1 MANLTFIQALART
14 AKHAYDAA
22 VSKMNTTLDGFVEK
36 VDGKGLSTNDYTT
49 TEKNKLA
56 GISDGAKALGETS
69 NTAYRGDRGKAA
81 YDHSQS
87 AHAPANATYN
97 DTLYKSSVASTVTVG
112 GIAKGYTPPASGV
125 EVKDMI
131 DKLLHPYVAPSGIT
145 AQLLA
150 TNGGVVEKG
159 TTQTIT
165 GVKVSW
171 TQGSEAVMKITVT
184 NGSTTIKTV
193 VATSASDAFQSPKTI
208 TFDSP
213 LSVTTDTQLTV
224 DVEDYLAEAHY
235 TAKTGK
241 YTFVPP
247 YYWGPVAANVTSPTA
262 ANVTALTKVVQARGN
277 KSFNYTCNNQKM
289 VYAYPKSYGV
299 LSKILDA
306 NSFDVTGTFTRSEV
320 TVGGVAYYVYINDAS
335 TVSSF
340 KMTFNHQ

>member
-14 AKHAYDAA
+14 AKHAYDA
-22 VSKMNTTLDGFVEK
+22 VIIKMSSVLEGYVEK

-56 GISDGAKALGETS
+56 GIQAKAT
-69 NTAYRGDRGKAA
+69 
-81 YDHSQS
+81 H
-87 AHAPANATYN
+87 N

-145 AQLLA
+145 AQMLA

-171 TQGSEAVMKITVT
+171 TAGSASVMQIDVK
-184 NGSTTIKTV
+184 NGSTTLKSINGGVSSPTTV
-193 VATSASDAFQSPKTI
+193 TLDN
-208 TFDSP
+208 P

-224 DVEDYLAEAHY
+224 VLTDATGKTY
-235 TAKTGK
+235 TASTGK
-241 YTFVPP
+241 YTFVSP
-247 YYWGPVAANVTSPTA
+247 YYYGAVAASVTTPTA
-262 ANVTALTKVVQARGN
+262 SNITGLTKIVQAKGN
-277 KSFNYTCNNQKM
+277 KSYNFTCNNQKM
-289 VYAYPKSYGV
+289 VYAYPKSYGA

-340 KMTFNHQ
+340 KMTFNY

>member
-14 AKHAYDAA
+14 AKHAYDA
-22 VSKMNTTLDGFVEK
+22 VIIKMSSVLEGYVEK

-56 GISDGAKALGETS
+56 GIQAKAT
-69 NTAYRGDRGKAA
+69 
-81 YDHSQS
+81 H
-87 AHAPANATYN
+87 N

-145 AQLLA
+145 AQMLA

-171 TQGSEAVMKITVT
+171 TAGSASVMQIDVK
-184 NGSTTIKTV
+184 NGSTTLKSINGGVSSPTTV
-193 VATSASDAFQSPKTI
+193 TLDN
-208 TFDSP
+208 P

-224 DVEDYLAEAHY
+224 VLTDATGKTY
-235 TAKTGK
+235 TASTGK
-241 YTFVPP
+241 YTFVSP
-247 YYWGPVAANVTSPTA
+247 YYYGAVAASVTSPTA
-262 ANVTALTKVVQARGN
+262 SNVTALNKKIEAKGN
-277 KSFNYTCNNQKM
+277 KSYNFTCNNQKM
-289 VYAYPKSYGV
+289 VYAYPKSYGA
-299 LSKILDA
+299 LSKILDT

-335 TVSSF
+335 TVSAF
-340 KMTFNHQ
+340 KMTFNH

>member
-14 AKHAYDAA
+14 AKHAYDA
-22 VSKMNTTLDGFVEK
+22 VIIKMSSVLEGYVEK

-56 GISDGAKALGETS
+56 GIQAKAT
-69 NTAYRGDRGKAA
+69 
-81 YDHSQS
+81 H
-87 AHAPANATYN
+87 N

-145 AQLLA
+145 AQMLA

-171 TQGSEAVMKITVT
+171 TAGSASVMQIDVK
-184 NGSTTIKTV
+184 NGSTTLKSINGGVSSPTTV
-193 VATSASDAFQSPKTI
+193 TLDNQ
-208 TFDSP
+208 

-224 DVEDYLAEAHY
+224 VLTDATGKTY
-235 TAKTGK
+235 TASTGK
-241 YTFVPP
+241 YTFVSP
-247 YYWGPVAANVTSPTA
+247 YYYGAVAASVTSPTA
-262 ANVTALTKVVQARGN
+262 SNVTALNKKIEAKGN
-277 KSFNYTCNNQKM
+277 KSYNFTCNNQKM
-289 VYAYPKSYGV
+289 VYAYPKSYGA

-335 TVSSF
+335 TVSAF
-340 KMTFNHQ
+340 KMTFNH

>member
-14 AKHAYDAA
+14 AKHAYDA
-22 VSKMNTTLDGFVEK
+22 VIFKMSSVLEGYVEK

-56 GISDGAKALGETS
+56 GIQAKAT
-69 NTAYRGDRGKAA
+69 
-81 YDHSQS
+81 H
-87 AHAPANATYN
+87 N

-145 AQLLA
+145 AQMLA

-171 TQGSEAVMKITVT
+171 TAGSASVMQIDVK
-184 NGSTTIKTV
+184 NGSTTLKSINGGVSSPTTV
-193 VATSASDAFQSPKTI
+193 TLDN
-208 TFDSP
+208 P

-224 DVEDYLAEAHY
+224 VLTDATGKTY
-235 TAKTGK
+235 TASTGK
-241 YTFVPP
+241 YTFVSP
-247 YYWGPVAANVTSPTA
+247 YYYGAVAASVTTPTA
-262 ANVTALTKVVQARGN
+262 SNITGLTKIVQAKGN
-277 KSFNYTCNNQKM
+277 KSYNFTCNNQKM
-289 VYAYPKSYGV
+289 VYAYPKSYGA

-340 KMTFNHQ
+340 KMTFNY

>member
-14 AKHAYDAA
+14 AKHAYDA
-22 VSKMNTTLDGFVEK
+22 VIIKMSSVLEGYVEK
-36 VDGKGLSTNDYTT
+36 EAGKGLSTNDYTT

-56 GISDGAKALGETS
+56 GIQAKAT
-69 NTAYRGDRGKAA
+69 
-81 YDHSQS
+81 H
-87 AHAPANATYN
+87 N

-145 AQLLA
+145 AQMLA

-171 TQGSEAVMKITVT
+171 TAGSEAVKKIEVK
-184 NGSTTIKTV
+184 NGSTTIQTV
-193 VATSASDAFQSPKTI
+193 TGNSAPPSSPQSVM
-208 TFDSP
+208 FDSL
-213 LSVTTDTQLTV
+213 LSVATDTQLTV
-224 DVEDYLAEAHY
+224 VLTDTTDKTY
-235 TAKTGK
+235 TVNTGK
-241 YTFVPP
+241 YTFVSP
-247 YYWGPVAANVTSPTA
+247 YYYGAVAASVTSPTA
-262 ANVTALTKVVQARGN
+262 SNIAGLTKIVQAKGN
-277 KSFNYTCNNQKM
+277 KSYNFTCNNQKM
-289 VYAYPKSYGV
+289 VYAYPKSYGA

-320 TVGGVAYYVYINDAS
+320 TVGGVVYYVYMNDPS

-340 KMTFNHQ
+340 KMTFNY

>member
-14 AKHAYDAA
+14 AKHAYDA
-22 VSKMNTTLDGFVEK
+22 VIIKMSSVLESYVEK
-36 VDGKGLSTNDYTT
+36 EAGKGLSTNDYTT

-56 GISDGAKALGETS
+56 GIQAKAT
-69 NTAYRGDRGKAA
+69 
-81 YDHSQS
+81 H
-87 AHAPANATYN
+87 N

-112 GIAKGYTPPASGV
+112 GIAKGYTPPESGV

-145 AQLLA
+145 AQMLA

-171 TQGSEAVMKITVT
+171 TAGSASVMQIDVK
-184 NGSTTIKTV
+184 NGSTTLKSINGGVSSPTTV
-193 VATSASDAFQSPKTI
+193 TLDN
-208 TFDSP
+208 P
-213 LSVTTDTQLTV
+213 LSVTTDTQLTIV
-224 DVEDYLAEAHY
+224 LTDATGKTY
-235 TAKTGK
+235 TANTGK
-241 YTFVPP
+241 YTFVSP
-247 YYWGPVAANVTSPTA
+247 YYYGAVAASMTTPTA
-262 ANVTALTKVVQARGN
+262 SNITGLTKIVQAKGN
-277 KSFNYTCNNQKM
+277 KSFNYTCDNEKM
-289 VYAYPKSYGV
+289 VYAYPKSYGA

-320 TVGGVAYYVYINDAS
+320 TVGGVAYYVYINNAS

-340 KMTFNHQ
+340 KMTFNY

>member
-1 MANLTFIQALART
+1 MANLTFIQACART
-14 AKHAYDAA
+14 AKLAYDA
-22 VSKMNTTLDGFVEK
+22 VIIKMSSVLESYVEK
-36 VDGKGLSTNDYTT
+36 EAGKGLSTNDYTT

-56 GISDGAKALGETS
+56 GIQAKAT
-69 NTAYRGDRGKAA
+69 
-81 YDHSQS
+81 H
-87 AHAPANATYN
+87 N

-145 AQLLA
+145 AQMLA

-171 TQGSEAVMKITVT
+171 TAGSASVMQIDVK
-184 NGSTTIKTV
+184 NGSTTLKSINGGVSSPTTV
-193 VATSASDAFQSPKTI
+193 TLDN
-208 TFDSP
+208 P

-224 DVEDYLAEAHY
+224 VLTDATGKTY

-241 YTFVPP
+241 YTFVSP
-247 YYWGPVAANVTSPTA
+247 YYYGAVAASVTSPTA
-262 ANVTALTKVVQARGN
+262 SNITGLTKIVQAKGN
-277 KSFNYTCNNQKM
+277 KSYNFTCNNQKM
-289 VYAYPKSYGV
+289 VYAYPKSYGA

-340 KMTFNHQ
+340 KMTFNY

>member
-14 AKHAYDAA
+14 AKHTYDA
-22 VSKMNTTLDGFVEK
+22 VIIKMSSVLEGYVEK

-56 GISDGAKALGETS
+56 GIQAKAT
-69 NTAYRGDRGKAA
+69 
-81 YDHSQS
+81 H
-87 AHAPANATYN
+87 N

-131 DKLLHPYVAPSGIT
+131 DKLLHTYVAPSGIT
-145 AQLLA
+145 AQMLA

-171 TQGSEAVMKITVT
+171 TAGSEAVKKIEVK
-184 NGSTTIKTV
+184 NGSTTIQTV
-193 VATSASDAFQSPKTI
+193 TGNSAPPSSPQSVM
-208 TFDSP
+208 FDSL
-213 LSVTTDTQLTV
+213 LSVATDTQLTV
-224 DVEDYLAEAHY
+224 VLTDTTDKTY
-235 TAKTGK
+235 TVNTGK
-241 YTFVPP
+241 YTFVSP
-247 YYWGPVAANVTSPTA
+247 YYYGAVAASVTSPTA
-262 ANVTALTKVVQARGN
+262 SNITGLTKIVQTKGN
-277 KSFNYTCNNQKM
+277 KSYNFTCNNQKM
-289 VYAYPKSYGV
+289 VYAYPKSYGA

-340 KMTFNHQ
+340 KMTFNY

>member
-1 MANLTFIQALART
+1 MANLTFIQACART
-14 AKHAYDAA
+14 AKLAYQAA
-22 VSKMNTTLDGFVEK
+22 IDKMNTALGGYVEK

-56 GISDGAKALGETS
+56 GIQAKAT
-69 NTAYRGDRGKAA
+69 
-81 YDHSQS
+81 H
-87 AHAPANATYN
+87 N

-112 GIAKGYTPPASGV
+112 GIAKGYTTPASGV

-145 AQLLA
+145 AQLLP

-171 TQGSEAVMKITVT
+171 TAGSEAVMQITVK
-184 NGSTTIKTV
+184 NGSTVIKTV
-193 VATSASDAFQSPKTI
+193 QATSASDSFQSPKTI

-224 DVEDYLAEAHY
+224 DVVDYRAEAQY

-241 YTFVPP
+241 YTFVSP
-247 YYWGPVAANVTSPTA
+247 YYYGAVAASVTVPTTS
-262 ANVTALTKVVQARGN
+262 NVTALNKKIEAKGN
-277 KSFNYTCNNQKM
+277 KSYNFTCNNQKM
-289 VYAYPKSYGV
+289 VYAYPKSYGA

-340 KMTFNHQ
+340 KMTFNY

>member
-22 VSKMNTTLDGFVEK
+22 VDKMNTTLDGYVEK
-36 VDGKGLSTNDYTT
+36 VNGKGLSTNDYTT

-56 GISDGAKALGETS
+56 GIQT
-69 NTAYRGDRGKAA
+69 
-81 YDHSQS
+81 
-87 AHAPANATYN
+87 NATHN

-112 GIAKGYTPPASGV
+112 GIAKGYTPPESGV

-145 AQLLA
+145 AQMLA

-159 TTQTIT
+159 TTQSIT

-171 TQGSEAVMKITVT
+171 TAGSASVMQIDVK
-184 NGSTTIKTV
+184 NGSTVLKSINGGVSSPATV
-193 VATSASDAFQSPKTI
+193 TL
-208 TFDSP
+208 DSP

-224 DVEDYLAEAHY
+224 VLTDATGKTY
-235 TAKTGK
+235 TASTGK
-241 YTFVPP
+241 YTFVSP

-262 ANVTALTKVVQARGN
+262 ANVTALTKSVQAKGN

-289 VYAYPKSYGV
+289 VYAYPKSYGA
-299 LSKILDA
+299 LSNILDA

-320 TVGGVAYYVYINDAS
+320 TVGDVAYYVYINDAS

-340 KMTFNHQ
+340 KMTFNY

>member
-14 AKHAYDAA
+14 AKHAYDA
-22 VSKMNTTLDGFVEK
+22 VIIKMSSVLEGYVEK

-56 GISDGAKALGETS
+56 GIQAKAT
-69 NTAYRGDRGKAA
+69 
-81 YDHSQS
+81 H
-87 AHAPANATYN
+87 N

-145 AQLLA
+145 AQMLA
-150 TNGGVVEKG
+150 ANGGVVEKG

-171 TQGSEAVMKITVT
+171 TAGSASVMQIDVK
-184 NGSTTIKTV
+184 NGSTTLKSINGGVSSPTTV
-193 VATSASDAFQSPKTI
+193 TLDN
-208 TFDSP
+208 P

-224 DVEDYLAEAHY
+224 VLTDATGKTY
-235 TAKTGK
+235 TASTGK
-241 YTFVPP
+241 YTFVSP
-247 YYWGPVAANVTSPTA
+247 YYYGAVAASVTSPTA
-262 ANVTALTKVVQARGN
+262 SNVTALNKKIEAKGN
-277 KSFNYTCNNQKM
+277 KSYNFTCNNQKM
-289 VYAYPKSYGV
+289 VYAYPKSYGA

-335 TVSSF
+335 TVSAF
-340 KMTFNHQ
+340 KMMFNH

>member
-22 VSKMNTTLDGFVEK
+22 VDKMNTTLDGYVEK
-36 VDGKGLSTNDYTT
+36 VNGKGLSTNDYTT
-49 TEKNKLA
+49 TEKKKLA
-56 GISDGAKALGETS
+56 GIQT
-69 NTAYRGDRGKAA
+69 
-81 YDHSQS
+81 
-87 AHAPANATYN
+87 NATHN

-112 GIAKGYTPPASGV
+112 GIAKGYTPPESGV

-145 AQLLA
+145 AQMLP
-150 TNGGVVEKG
+150 TNGGVVENG
-159 TTQTIT
+159 TTQSIT

-171 TQGSEAVMKITVT
+171 TQGSEAIMQIRVKS
-184 NGSTTIKTV
+184 GSTEIKAIT
-193 VATSASDAFQSPKTI
+193 ATSASDAFQSPRTI

-213 LSVTTDTQLTV
+213 ISINGDTQLS
-224 DVEDYLAEAHY
+224 VEISDYRHEQIY

-241 YTFVPP
+241 YTFVSP
-247 YYWGPVAANVTSPTA
+247 YYYGAVAASVTSPTA
-262 ANVTALTKVVQARGN
+262 ANVTALTKSVQAKGN

-289 VYAYPKSYGV
+289 VYAYPKSYGA
-299 LSKILDA
+299 LSKIFDA

-320 TVGGVAYYVYINDAS
+320 TVGGVAYYVYMNDAS

-340 KMTFNHQ
+340 KMTFNY

>member
-14 AKHAYDAA
+14 AKHAYDA
-22 VSKMNTTLDGFVEK
+22 VVFKMSSVLEGYVEK

-56 GISDGAKALGETS
+56 GIQAKAT
-69 NTAYRGDRGKAA
+69 
-81 YDHSQS
+81 H
-87 AHAPANATYN
+87 N

-112 GIAKGYTPPASGV
+112 GIAKGYTTPASGV

-145 AQLLA
+145 AQMLA

-171 TQGSEAVMKITVT
+171 TAGSASVMQIDVK
-184 NGSTTIKTV
+184 NGSTTLKSINGGVSSPTTV
-193 VATSASDAFQSPKTI
+193 TWDN
-208 TFDSP
+208 P

-224 DVEDYLAEAHY
+224 VLTDATGKTY
-235 TAKTGK
+235 TASTGK
-241 YTFVPP
+241 YTFVSP
-247 YYWGPVAANVTSPTA
+247 YYYGAVAASVTTPTA
-262 ANVTALTKVVQARGN
+262 SNITGLTKIVQAKGN
-277 KSFNYTCNNQKM
+277 KSYNFTCNNQKM
-289 VYAYPKSYGV
+289 VYAYPKSYGA
-299 LSKILDA
+299 LSKILDT

-320 TVGGVAYYVYINDAS
+320 TIGGVAYYIYMNDAS
-335 TVSSF
+335 TVSAF
-340 KMTFNHQ
+340 KMTFNY

>member
-14 AKHAYDAA
+14 AKHAYDA
-22 VSKMNTTLDGFVEK
+22 VIIKMSSVLEGYVEK

-56 GISDGAKALGETS
+56 GIQAKAT
-69 NTAYRGDRGKAA
+69 
-81 YDHSQS
+81 H
-87 AHAPANATYN
+87 N

-159 TTQTIT
+159 TTQIIT

-171 TQGSEAVMKITVT
+171 TAGSASVMQIDVK
-184 NGSTTIKTV
+184 NGSTTLKSINGGVSSPTTV
-193 VATSASDAFQSPKTI
+193 TLDN
-208 TFDSP
+208 P

-224 DVEDYLAEAHY
+224 VLTDATGKTY
-235 TAKTGK
+235 TASTGK
-241 YTFVPP
+241 YTFVSP
-247 YYWGPVAANVTSPTA
+247 YYYGAVAASVTTPTA
-262 ANVTALTKVVQARGN
+262 SNITGLTKIVQAKGN
-277 KSFNYTCNNQKM
+277 KSYNFTCNNQKM
-289 VYAYPKSYGV
+289 VYAYPKSYGA

-320 TVGGVAYYVYINDAS
+320 TVGGVVYYVYINDAS
-335 TVSSF
+335 TVSAF
-340 KMTFNHQ
+340 KMTFNH

>member
-1 MANLTFIQALART
+1 MANLTFIQACART
-14 AKHAYDAA
+14 AKLAYQAA
-22 VSKMNTTLDGFVEK
+22 IDKMNTALGGYVEK

-56 GISDGAKALGETS
+56 GIQAKAT
-69 NTAYRGDRGKAA
+69 
-81 YDHSQS
+81 H
-87 AHAPANATYN
+87 N

-112 GIAKGYTPPASGV
+112 GIAKGYTTPASGV

-145 AQLLA
+145 AQMLA

-171 TQGSEAVMKITVT
+171 TAGSASVMQIDVK
-184 NGSTTIKTV
+184 NGSTIIKTIT
-193 VATSASDAFQSPKTI
+193 VASNSDSFSSPQTI

-213 LSVTTDTQLTV
+213 MSVTTDTQLI
-224 DVEDYLAEAHY
+224 VEITDSNARTYSSN
-235 TAKTGK
+235 TGK
-241 YTFVPP
+241 YTFVSP
-247 YYWGPVAANVTSPTA
+247 YYYGAVAASVTSPTA
-262 ANVTALTKVVQARGN
+262 SNITGLTKSVQAKGN

-289 VYAYPKSYGV
+289 VYAYPKSYGA

-340 KMTFNHQ
+340 KMTFNY

>member
-14 AKHAYDAA
+14 AKHTYDA
-22 VSKMNTTLDGFVEK
+22 VIIKMSSVLEGYVEK
-36 VDGKGLSTNDYTT
+36 EAGKGLSTNDYTT
-49 TEKNKLA
+49 AEKNKLA
-56 GISDGAKALGETS
+56 GISAGAKALGETS
-69 NTAYRGDRGKAA
+69 TTAYRGDRGKTA

-87 AHAPANATYN
+87 AHAPSNATYN

-112 GIAKGYTPPASGV
+112 GIAKGYTTPASGV

-131 DKLLHPYVAPSGIT
+131 DKLLHPYVAPSSIT
-145 AQLLA
+145 AQMLSA
-150 TNGGVVEKG
+150 NGGVVEKG

-171 TQGSEAVMKITVT
+171 TQGSEVIMRITVK
-184 NGSTTIKTV
+184 NGSTVIKTV
-193 VATSASDAFQSPKTI
+193 TGESASDAFQSPKTI

-213 LSVTTDTQLTV
+213 LSITTDTQLTV
-224 DVEDYLAEAHY
+224 EVEDYRAEQIY

-241 YTFVPP
+241 YTFVSP
-247 YYWGPVAANVTSPTA
+247 YYYGAVAASVTTPTASNVTS
-262 ANVTALTKVVQARGN
+262 LTKKVEAKGN

-289 VYAYPKSYGV
+289 AYAYPKSYGA

-340 KMTFNHQ
+340 KMTFNY

>member
-1 MANLTFIQALART
+1 MANLTFIQACART
-14 AKHAYDAA
+14 AKLAYQAA
-22 VSKMNTTLDGFVEK
+22 IDKMNTALGGYVEK

-56 GISDGAKALGETS
+56 GIQAKAT
-69 NTAYRGDRGKAA
+69 
-81 YDHSQS
+81 H
-87 AHAPANATYN
+87 N

-145 AQLLA
+145 AQMLA

-171 TQGSEAVMKITVT
+171 TAGSASVMQIDVK
-184 NGSTTIKTV
+184 NGSTTLKSINGGVSSPTTV
-193 VATSASDAFQSPKTI
+193 TLDN
-208 TFDSP
+208 P

-224 DVEDYLAEAHY
+224 VLTDATGKTY
-235 TAKTGK
+235 TASTGK
-241 YTFVPP
+241 YTFVSP
-247 YYWGPVAANVTSPTA
+247 YYYGAVAASVTSPTA
-262 ANVTALTKVVQARGN
+262 SNVTALNKKIEAKGN
-277 KSFNYTCNNQKM
+277 KSYNFTCNNQKM
-289 VYAYPKSYGV
+289 VYAYPKSYGA

-320 TVGGVAYYVYINDAS
+320 TVGGVAYYVYINNAS

-340 KMTFNHQ
+340 KMTFNY

>member
-22 VSKMNTTLDGFVEK
+22 VNKMNTTLDGYVEK
-36 VDGKGLSTNDYTT
+36 VNGKGLSTNDYTT

-56 GISDGAKALGETS
+56 GISAGAKALGETS
-69 NTAYRGDRGKAA
+69 TTAYRGDRGKIA

-87 AHAPANATYN
+87 AHAPSNATYN

-112 GIAKGYTPPASGV
+112 GIAKGYTPPESGV

-145 AQLLA
+145 AQMLA

-171 TQGSEAVMKITVT
+171 TAGSASVMQIDVK
-184 NGSTTIKTV
+184 NGSTTLKSINGGVSSPTTV
-193 VATSASDAFQSPKTI
+193 TLDN
-208 TFDSP
+208 P

-224 DVEDYLAEAHY
+224 VLTDATGKTY
-235 TAKTGK
+235 TASTGK
-241 YTFVPP
+241 YTFVSP
-247 YYWGPVAANVTSPTA
+247 YYYGAVAASVTSPTA
-262 ANVTALTKVVQARGN
+262 SNVTALNKKIEAKGN
-277 KSFNYTCNNQKM
+277 KSYNFTCNNQKM
-289 VYAYPKSYGV
+289 VYAYPKSYGA

-335 TVSSF
+335 TVSAF
-340 KMTFNHQ
+340 KMTFNH

>member
-1 MANLTFIQALART
+1 MANLTFIQACARA
-14 AKHAYDAA
+14 AKHAYQAA
-22 VSKMNTTLDGFVEK
+22 VDKMNTTLNDYVEK

-56 GISDGAKALGETS
+56 GISAGAKALGETS
-69 NTAYRGDRGKAA
+69 NTAYRGDRGKTA

-145 AQLLA
+145 AQMLA

-159 TTQTIT
+159 TTQSVT

-171 TQGSEAVMKITVT
+171 TQGSASVMQIDVK
-184 NGSTTIKTV
+184 NGSTTLKSINGGVSSPTTV
-193 VATSASDAFQSPKTI
+193 TL
-208 TFDSP
+208 DSS

-224 DVEDYLAEAHY
+224 ELTDATGKTY

-241 YTFVPP
+241 YTFVSP
-247 YYWGPVAANVTSPTA
+247 YYYGAVAASVTSPTA
-262 ANVTALTKVVQARGN
+262 SNITALNKKIEAKGN
-277 KSFNYTCNNQKM
+277 KSYNFTCNNQKM
-289 VYAYPKSYGV
+289 VYAYPKSYGA

-320 TVGGVAYYVYINDAS
+320 TVGGVVYYVYINDAS
-335 TVSSF
+335 TVSAF
-340 KMTFNHQ
+340 KMTFNH

>member
-14 AKHAYDAA
+14 AKHVYDA
-22 VSKMNTTLDGFVEK
+22 VIIKMSSVLESYVEK
-36 VDGKGLSTNDYTT
+36 EAGKGLSTNDYTT

-56 GISDGAKALGETS
+56 GIQAKAT
-69 NTAYRGDRGKAA
+69 
-81 YDHSQS
+81 H
-87 AHAPANATYN
+87 N

-145 AQLLA
+145 AQMLA

-171 TQGSEAVMKITVT
+171 TAGSASVMQIDVK
-184 NGSTTIKTV
+184 NGSTTLKSINGGVSSPTTV
-193 VATSASDAFQSPKTI
+193 TWDN
-208 TFDSP
+208 P

-224 DVEDYLAEAHY
+224 VLTDATGKTY
-235 TAKTGK
+235 TASTGK
-241 YTFVPP
+241 YTFVSP
-247 YYWGPVAANVTSPTA
+247 YYYGAVAASVTTPTA
-262 ANVTALTKVVQARGN
+262 SNITGLTKIVQAKGN
-277 KSFNYTCNNQKM
+277 KSYNFTCNNQKM
-289 VYAYPKSYGV
+289 VYAYPKSYGA
-299 LSKILDA
+299 LSKILDT

-320 TVGGVAYYVYINDAS
+320 TIGGVAYYVYMNDAS
-335 TVSSF
+335 TVSAF
-340 KMTFNHQ
+340 KMTFNY

>member
-1 MANLTFIQALART
+1 MANLTFIQACAKT
-14 AKHAYDAA
+14 AKLAYQAA
-22 VSKMNTTLDGFVEK
+22 IDKMNTALGGYVEK

-56 GISDGAKALGETS
+56 GIQAKAT
-69 NTAYRGDRGKAA
+69 
-81 YDHSQS
+81 H
-87 AHAPANATYN
+87 N

-112 GIAKGYTPPASGV
+112 GIAKGYTTPASGV

-145 AQLLA
+145 AQMLA

-171 TQGSEAVMKITVT
+171 TAGSASVMQIDVK
-184 NGSTTIKTV
+184 NGSTIIKTIT
-193 VATSASDAFQSPKTI
+193 VASNSDSFSSPQTI

-213 LSVTTDTQLTV
+213 MSVTTDTQLI
-224 DVEDYLAEAHY
+224 VEITDSNARTYSSN
-235 TAKTGK
+235 TGK
-241 YTFVPP
+241 YTFVSP
-247 YYWGPVAANVTSPTA
+247 YYYGAVAASVTSPTA
-262 ANVTALTKVVQARGN
+262 SNITGLTKSVQAKGN

-289 VYAYPKSYGV
+289 VYAYPKSYGA

-340 KMTFNHQ
+340 KMTFNY

>member
-14 AKHAYDAA
+14 AKHAYDA
-22 VSKMNTTLDGFVEK
+22 VIFKMSSVLEGYVEK

-56 GISDGAKALGETS
+56 GIQAKAT
-69 NTAYRGDRGKAA
+69 
-81 YDHSQS
+81 H
-87 AHAPANATYN
+87 N

-112 GIAKGYTPPASGV
+112 GIAKGYTPPESGV

-145 AQLLA
+145 AQMLP

-171 TQGSEAVMKITVT
+171 TAGSASVMQIDVK
-184 NGSTTIKTV
+184 NGSTTLKSINGGVSSPTTV
-193 VATSASDAFQSPKTI
+193 TWDN
-208 TFDSP
+208 P

-224 DVEDYLAEAHY
+224 VLTDATGKTY
-235 TAKTGK
+235 TASTGK
-241 YTFVPP
+241 YTFVSP
-247 YYWGPVAANVTSPTA
+247 YYYGAVAASVTSPTA
-262 ANVTALTKVVQARGN
+262 SNVTALNKKIEAKGN
-277 KSFNYTCNNQKM
+277 KSYNFTCNNQKM
-289 VYAYPKSYGV
+289 VYAYPKSYGA

-320 TVGGVAYYVYINDAS
+320 TVGA
-335 TVSSF
+335 VSY
-340 KMTFNHQ
+340 THLTLPTILRV

>member
-14 AKHAYDAA
+14 AKHAYDA
-22 VSKMNTTLDGFVEK
+22 VIFKMSSVLEGYVEK

-56 GISDGAKALGETS
+56 GIQAKAT
-69 NTAYRGDRGKAA
+69 
-81 YDHSQS
+81 H
-87 AHAPANATYN
+87 N

-112 GIAKGYTPPASGV
+112 GIAKGYTTPASGV

-145 AQLLA
+145 AQMLA

-171 TQGSEAVMKITVT
+171 TAGSASVMQIDVK
-184 NGSTTIKTV
+184 NGSTTLKSINGGVSSPTTV
-193 VATSASDAFQSPKTI
+193 TWDN
-208 TFDSP
+208 P

-224 DVEDYLAEAHY
+224 VLTDATGKTY
-235 TAKTGK
+235 TASTGK
-241 YTFVPP
+241 YTFVSP
-247 YYWGPVAANVTSPTA
+247 YYYGAVAASVTSPTA
-262 ANVTALTKVVQARGN
+262 SNVTALNKKIEAKGN
-277 KSFNYTCNNQKM
+277 KSYNFTCNNQKM
-289 VYAYPKSYGV
+289 VYAYPKSYGA

-320 TVGGVAYYVYINDAS
+320 TVGGVAYYVYMNDAS
-335 TVSSF
+335 TVSAF
-340 KMTFNHQ
+340 KMTFNY

>member
-14 AKHAYDAA
+14 AKHAYDA
-22 VSKMNTTLDGFVEK
+22 VIFKMSSVLEGYVEK

-56 GISDGAKALGETS
+56 GIQAKAT
-69 NTAYRGDRGKAA
+69 
-81 YDHSQS
+81 H
-87 AHAPANATYN
+87 N

-112 GIAKGYTPPASGV
+112 GLAKGYTPPESGV

-145 AQLLA
+145 AQMLA

-171 TQGSEAVMKITVT
+171 TAGSASVMQIDVK
-184 NGSTTIKTV
+184 NGSTTLKSINGGVSSPTTV
-193 VATSASDAFQSPKTI
+193 TLDN
-208 TFDSP
+208 P

-224 DVEDYLAEAHY
+224 VLTDATGKTY
-235 TAKTGK
+235 TASTGK
-241 YTFVPP
+241 YTFVSP
-247 YYWGPVAANVTSPTA
+247 YYYGAVAASVTTPTA
-262 ANVTALTKVVQARGN
+262 SNITGLTKIVQAKGN
-277 KSFNYTCNNQKM
+277 KSYNFTCNNQKM
-289 VYAYPKSYGV
+289 VYAYPKSYGA
-299 LSKILDA
+299 LSKILDT

-320 TVGGVAYYVYINDAS
+320 TIGGVAYYVYMNDAS
-335 TVSSF
+335 TVSAF
-340 KMTFNHQ
+340 KMTFNY

>member
-14 AKHAYDAA
+14 AKHAYDA
-22 VSKMNTTLDGFVEK
+22 VIIKMSSVLEGYVEK

-56 GISDGAKALGETS
+56 GIQAKAT
-69 NTAYRGDRGKAA
+69 
-81 YDHSQS
+81 H
-87 AHAPANATYN
+87 N
-97 DTLYKSSVASTVTVG
+97 DTLYKSSVAFTVTVG

-145 AQLLA
+145 AQMLA

-171 TQGSEAVMKITVT
+171 TAGSASVMQIDVK
-184 NGSTTIKTV
+184 NGSTTLKSINGGVSSPTTV
-193 VATSASDAFQSPKTI
+193 TLDN
-208 TFDSP
+208 P

-224 DVEDYLAEAHY
+224 VLTDATGKTY
-235 TAKTGK
+235 TASTGK
-241 YTFVPP
+241 YTFVSP
-247 YYWGPVAANVTSPTA
+247 YYYGAVAASVTSPTA
-262 ANVTALTKVVQARGN
+262 SNVTALNKKIEAKGN
-277 KSFNYTCNNQKM
+277 KSYNFTCNNQKM
-289 VYAYPKSYGV
+289 VYAYPKSYGA

-335 TVSSF
+335 TVSAF
-340 KMTFNHQ
+340 KMTFNH

>member
-22 VSKMNTTLDGFVEK
+22 VNKMNTTLDGYVEK
-36 VDGKGLSTNDYTT
+36 VNGKGLSTNDYTT

-56 GISDGAKALGETS
+56 GISAGAKALGETS
-69 NTAYRGDRGKAA
+69 TTAYRGDRGKIA

-87 AHAPANATYN
+87 AHAPSNATYN

-145 AQLLA
+145 AQMLA

-171 TQGSEAVMKITVT
+171 TAGSEAVKKIEVK
-184 NGSTTIKTV
+184 NGSTTIQTV
-193 VATSASDAFQSPKTI
+193 TGNSAPPSSPQSVM
-208 TFDSP
+208 FDSL
-213 LSVTTDTQLTV
+213 LSVATDTQLTV
-224 DVEDYLAEAHY
+224 VLTDTTDKTY
-235 TAKTGK
+235 TVNTGK
-241 YTFVPP
+241 YTFVSP
-247 YYWGPVAANVTSPTA
+247 YYYGAVAASVTSPTA
-262 ANVTALTKVVQARGN
+262 SNIAGLTKIVQAKGN
-277 KSFNYTCNNQKM
+277 KSYNFTCNNQKM
-289 VYAYPKSYGV
+289 VYAYPKSYGA

-320 TVGGVAYYVYINDAS
+320 TVGGVVYYVYMNDPS

-340 KMTFNHQ
+340 KMTFNY